1 MVSSIT
7 IVNDGCPGHTG
18 WCRTGPKQ
26 TSQEDKGSY
35 VSVKAKS
42 QSLKATEYGNN
53 VSETSAIGET
63 LVSQTDEY
71 RLQIVMCISSITVLI
86 SKLRILH
93 KMSQYLR
100 QHPISQ
106 LSGGQNR
113 AQGGHE
119 WQSEGDDF
127 PLQPSIT
134 PYLSEKDKLLLAV
147 GLTHGCA
154 DRHGPSGSP
163 HFHLLGQPPLKLLAH
178 LACPLGNQ
186 QPWYSFILYAGTS
199 ELSRCTDAFCLD

>member
-7 IVNDGCPGHTG
+7 IVNDDCPGHTG

-26 TSQEDKGSY
+26 ISQEDKGSY

-42 QSLKATEYGNN
+42 RSLKATEYGNS
-53 VSETSAIGET
+53 VCKTSAIGEM
-63 LVSQTDEY
+63 LVSQTNEY
-71 RLQIVMCISSITVLI
+71 RLRIVICISSITVLI

-93 KMSQYLR
+93 KMSQYLC

-106 LSGGQNR
+106 LSGGQKR

-127 PLQPSIT
+127 LLQPSIT
-134 PYLSEKDKLLLAV
+134 HTLVKKTNCSSPWAWHTSAPTGMDPAAALNSI
-147 GLTHGCA
+147 CW
-154 DRHGPSGSP
+154 GS
-163 HFHLLGQPPLKLLAH
+163 HL
-178 LACPLGNQ
+178 
-186 QPWYSFILYAGTS
+186 
-199 ELSRCTDAFCLD
+199 